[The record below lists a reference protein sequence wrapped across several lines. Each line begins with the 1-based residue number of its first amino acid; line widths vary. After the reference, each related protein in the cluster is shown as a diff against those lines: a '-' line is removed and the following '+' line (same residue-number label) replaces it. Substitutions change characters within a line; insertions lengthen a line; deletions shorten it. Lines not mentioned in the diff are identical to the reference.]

1 MKQSVDLSSILDMAM
16 GAIEERVDYEMGHIV
31 DNILDPNTEAKKK
44 RKLVLTL
51 EFQPDS
57 NRQVI
62 TVSTT
67 AKSALVP
74 TDPVMTTLYVAAEP
88 GTGQLQVVEM
98 VPQVP
103 GQMALDGDEQDEA
116 KVLKFERA

>member
-16 GAIEERVDYEMGHIV
+16 GAIKERVDYEMGHIG

>member
-16 GAIEERVDYEMGHIV
+16 GAIKERVDYEMGHIV

-74 TDPVMTTLYVAAEP
+74 TDPVMTTLYVAAEL

-103 GQMALDGDEQDEA
+103 GQMAMDGDEQDEP